1 MEELIN
7 LLMEIIKMFP
17 WVVVLITVRTVYGD
31 RPKKTKI
38 QYKDFSLETI
48 R

>member
-1 MEELIN
+1 MEDLIS

-17 WVVVLITVRTVYGD
+17 WVVVLITVRTVHGD

-38 QYKDFSLETI
+38 QYKDFSLETTK
-48 R
+48 

>member
-1 MEELIN
+1 MDGLID
-7 LLMEIIKMFP
+7 LALEIIKNFP

-38 QYKDFSLETI
+38 QYKDFSLETT

>member
-1 MEELIN
+1 MDGLID
-7 LLMEIIKMFP
+7 LALEIIKNFP
-17 WVVVLITVRTVYGD
+17 WVVVLVTVRTVYKK

-38 QYKDFSLETI
+38 QYKDFSLETT

>member
-1 MEELIN
+1 MEDLIS

-17 WVVVLITVRTVYGD
+17 WVVVLITVRTVYGN

-38 QYKDFSLETI
+38 QYKDFSVETT